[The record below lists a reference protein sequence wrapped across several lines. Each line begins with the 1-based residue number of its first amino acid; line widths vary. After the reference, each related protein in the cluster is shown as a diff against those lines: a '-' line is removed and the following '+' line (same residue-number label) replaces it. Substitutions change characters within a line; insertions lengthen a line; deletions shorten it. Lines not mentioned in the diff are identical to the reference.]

1 VTAPFPRHLTLGSR
15 GRDVRIVK
23 RALAAELP
31 HQKLSAAAIVGRGT
45 LAAIDEFQE
54 RHRIREDGYGL
65 ATHGALSH
73 RFTPADH
80 RLLRELAARY
90 PAFPAQHHLRVFAT
104 RYGGP
109 RDPTAN
115 GHYGYRDD
123 DLVTHSDS
131 YAELSTNTTDGPHN
145 DTAAIARRIGEHL
158 PLPYLTPIRIS
169 YKDHVVVVY
178 KRDVG
183 FRGRGPDRAR
193 AGSDDAVIDLWWML
207 ADRIDHDGWDWIDI
221 EVGRH

>member
-1 VTAPFPRHLTLGSR
+1 MTAPFPRHLTLGSR

-23 RALAAELP
+23 RALAAALP
-31 HQKLSAAAIVGRGT
+31 HHTLSAAAIVGRGT
-45 LAAIDEFQE
+45 LAAIDEYQE
-54 RHRIREDGYGL
+54 QHGIREDGYGL
-65 ATHGALSH
+65 ATHRALEQ

-80 RLLRELAARY
+80 RALTELAAKY
-90 PAFPAQHHLRVFAT
+90 PAFPAQHRARVFAT

-109 RDPTAN
+109 RDREAN
-115 GHYGYRDD
+115 GHHGYRDD

-131 YAELSTNTTDGPHN
+131 YAELSTNTTNGGHN
-145 DTAAIARRIGEHL
+145 DHAALARLIGERL
-158 PLPYLTPIRIS
+158 PLPYLTPIRVS
-169 YKDHVVVVY
+169 YKGRAVVIF

-193 AGSDDAVIDLWWML
+193 ATSDDAVIALWWML
-207 ADRIDHDGWDWIDI
+207 ADRIEHDGWDWVDV